1 MAGELFAACGAGSH
15 ASAAAIAHKFKSS
28 SRSIGALRLGDIC
41 ERIERA
47 GRNGD
52 AGALASGREAF
63 AAEMPRV
70 VGTIET
76 ILGRR
81 AAADGSAGGVAR
93 G

>member
-1 MAGELFAACGAGSH
+1 MQTVADYQSFE
-15 ASAAAIAHKFKSS
+15 
-28 SRSIGALRLGDIC
+28 GDPDD
-41 ERIERA
+41 
-47 GRNGD
+47 GD